1 MTEEELEKDYDYW
14 IGLTFSDGS
23 NVSPKDRAYFLTKL
37 KREYLSTLRENQKID
52 VLSNT
57 VEKLTKELSEERS
70 LNSDLTE
77 ENERLTVAYET
88 LKLHDEEEIRMKDFR
103 IKELETQIEKMKKQY
118 DYAFSQLCE
127 SREIV
132 CSMLSQ
138 YRDKKE
144 IDYST
149 RERGEKLLKQGVY
162 INE

>member
-1 MTEEELEKDYDYW
+1 MTNEELEKDYDYW
-14 IGLTFSDGS
+14 VGLTFSDGS

-37 KREYLSTLRENQKID
+37 KKEYLSTLRENQKIG

-103 IKELETQIEKMKKQY
+103 IKELEAQIEKIKECANCPVWLLNQSEKNCK
-118 DYAFSQLCE
+118 DCE
-127 SREIV
+127 H
-132 CSMLSQ
+132 
-138 YRDKKE
+138 KE
-144 IDYST
+144 ALI
-149 RERGEKLLKQGVY
+149 LLRR
-162 INE
+162 